1 MMKDQMTDRMTD
13 TKESLSPKKISP
25 EEYRRRLLLERRRT
39 MRIVRNTLIAIAL
52 LALGWW
58 AFLIYRGN

>member
-1 MMKDQMTDRMTD
+1 MTT
-13 TKESLSPKKISP
+13 EPKTPSSGRISP
-25 EEYRRRLLLERRRT
+25 EEYRRRLLRERRRT

>member
-1 MMKDQMTDRMTD
+1 MTT
-13 TKESLSPKKISP
+13 EPNSPPSSGKISP

>member
-1 MMKDQMTDRMTD
+1 MTT
-13 TKESLSPKKISP
+13 EPKNPPSSGKISP
-25 EEYRRRLLLERRRT
+25 EEYRRRLLRERRRT